1 MDWRIGET
9 SMTTKV
15 VDSKGRIALGSR
27 YVGRTVIVDDSDPE
41 KIIIRPA
48 VVIPESEAWL
58 YRNKK
63 ALNSVR
69 KGLAEANERRFA
81 NDAPNLDA
89 DSTIVDEQGD

>member
-1 MDWRIGET
+1 MA
-9 SMTTKV
+9 TKV

-27 YVGRTVIVDDSDPE
+27 FVGRTVIVDDSDPE
-41 KIIIRPA
+41 RIVITPA

-69 KGLAEANERRFA
+69 KGLAEAQERRFA
-81 NDAPNLDA
+81 KDTPNLDE
-89 DSTIVDEQGD
+89 DSTLVDELGG

>member
-1 MDWRIGET
+1 
-9 SMTTKV
+9 MTTKV

-27 YVGRTVIVDDSDPE
+27 FVGRTVIVDDSDPE
-41 KIIIRPA
+41 RIVITPA

-69 KGLAEANERRFA
+69 QGLAEASERRFA
-81 NDAPNLDA
+81 KDAPKLDA
-89 DSTIVDEQGD
+89 DATLADELGD